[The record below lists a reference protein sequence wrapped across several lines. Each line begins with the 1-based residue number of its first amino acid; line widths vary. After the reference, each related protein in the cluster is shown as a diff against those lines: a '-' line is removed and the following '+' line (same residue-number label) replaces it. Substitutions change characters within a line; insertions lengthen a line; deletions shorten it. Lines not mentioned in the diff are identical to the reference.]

1 MQRRDGPCR
10 LRDYDDDDDDD
21 IKHLLLSLKMREF
34 LKAVV
39 GIWRNYQPD
48 YSGASFLSPT
58 FANARFVRHALREYN
73 ALSVTLTC
81 HKIRAEILTLFTS
94 TGLSLRCT
102 IEPGC
107 VERPLYTNTPNHVYT
122 QATYTRY
129 NRFSNRLYN
138 WLHRVNGYH

>member
-1 MQRRDGPCR
+1 VVQRRDGPR
-10 LRDYDDDDDDD
+10 GLRDYDDDDGDDDDD

-34 LKAVV
+34 LKADV
-39 GIWRNYQPD
+39 GIWRNYEPD

-58 FANARFVRHALREYN
+58 FANARFVRHA
-73 ALSVTLTC
+73 STLTR

-107 VERPLYTNTPNHVYT
+107 VERPLYTNTPNHIYT
-122 QATYTRY
+122 QVAYIHDTTA
-129 NRFSNRLYN
+129 SPTGCTI
-138 WLHRVNGYH
+138 GYIV